1 LDLGSWIF
9 LKEMDAKMYFLAILT
24 PSQVNS
30 KVLEWKYYM
39 REHFGCV
46 VALRSPAHIT
56 MIPPFWMDQELE
68 NNLIEDVKS
77 FSAEKDPI
85 KIELEDFDAFR
96 PKVIFLHV
104 KPNQLLATLRAEL
117 ENFLLSK
124 GTYPLKPETRPFHPH
139 VTIANR
145 DLMRKDFPEAF
156 RHFEKIAYKQ
166 TYMATE
172 IALLKHMGGEWK
184 TVQQF
189 QFGKT

>member
-1 LDLGSWIF
+1 M
-9 LKEMDAKMYFLAILT
+9 EAKMYFLAILT
-24 PSQVNS
+24 PPQVNS

-46 VALRSPAHIT
+46 VALHSPAHIT

-68 NNLIEDVKS
+68 GKLIEDVQS
-77 FSAEKDPI
+77 FSVEKKPL

-104 KPNQLLATLRAEL
+104 KTNQLLAILRFEL
-117 ENFLLSK
+117 ENFLISK
-124 GTYPLKPETRPFHPH
+124 GAYPIKPESRPFHPH

-156 RHFEKIAYKQ
+156 KHFQKIAYKQ
-166 TYMATE
+166 TYIATE
-172 IALLKHMGGEWK
+172 ITLLKHIAGEWK
-184 TVQQF
+184 TAHQF
-189 QFGKT
+189 QFGRS